1 MGIASL
7 NNCAMQNKVRDERIG
22 WTGEAFVT
30 RAKSVALSRRCRR
43 RQRIEVNVGLT
54 SERLQLISQKMRTE
68 TTALRVLCHNLKERE
83 SKYSRLRHLVLGL
96 GTWLFRYLL
105 KISTPE
111 RQRPTLLLDFS
122 DQSDS
127 RLRAQSR
134 WCYNRHY
141 NNVLELYD
149 RWNQQGSYEIDIE
162 AEGVF
167 AKKAVNK
174 QSPGS
179 DYSFLADHYL
189 ELAIRMGLSQPRSG
203 STYKHFELQ
212 PDTLRTLLL
221 SVTPPQ
227 EVLEIGDVAPQL
239 RETWGLVFGGC
250 PDDRRYLRED
260 GYSGIDE
267 EDLFGIDRAGF
278 ISEQCPVIPLRFRVV
293 ADSGVPTK
301 SRDVDTQV
309 FSLSFGPNTG
319 NR

>member
-179 DYSFLADHYL
+179 DYSFLSEHYL
-189 ELAIRMGLSQPRSG
+189 ELAVRMGLSQPRSG

-221 SVTPPQ
+221 SVIPPQ

-278 ISEQCPVIPLRFRVV
+278 IQLAKKLNMASEPSDGLVLFASTPEILP
-293 ADSGVPTK
+293 
-301 SRDVDTQV
+301 
-309 FSLSFGPNTG
+309 
-319 NR
+319 